1 MTHIFGYIRVSLD
14 DQNPARQKESL
25 ANQCAR
31 FFIYFASGKDT
42 KRPELSR
49 ILDEIR
55 YGDMVFRHCRD
66 SLGRSLNDLLR
77 LTEERTQ
84 RGVTFQSI
92 KEGLHF
98 EGGENVTSTLKPI
111 LMLVGAIAEFKRNII
126 KKRQPEG
133 IELAKMRGAFKGSA
147 RRISGEKVS
156 HMKHLIKEGVSL
168 AKTARIIG
176 ISRTSAYRYLKAN
189 NPENATKVGI
199 QRISREGDNSASG
212 SKL

>member
-1 MTHIFGYIRVSLD
+1 
-14 DQNPARQKESL
+14 
-25 ANQCAR
+25 
-31 FFIYFASGKDT
+31 
-42 KRPELSR
+42 
-49 ILDEIR
+49 
-55 YGDMVFRHCRD
+55 
-66 SLGRSLNDLLR
+66 
-77 LTEERTQ
+77 
-84 RGVTFQSI
+84 
-92 KEGLHF
+92 
-98 EGGENVTSTLKPI
+98 
-111 LMLVGAIAEFKRNII
+111 MLVGAIAEFKRNII

>member
-49 ILDEIR
+49 ILDEVR

-84 RGVTFQSI
+84 RGVTLQSI
-92 KEGLHF
+92 KGRAALRRWRERH
-98 EGGENVTSTLKPI
+98 EH
-111 LMLVGAIAEFKRNII
+111 
-126 KKRQPEG
+126 
-133 IELAKMRGAFKGSA
+133 IETHPNA
-147 RRISGEKVS
+147 RWR
-156 HMKHLIKEGVSL
+156 
-168 AKTARIIG
+168 
-176 ISRTSAYRYLKAN
+176 YRRVQA
-189 NPENATKVGI
+189 
-199 QRISREGDNSASG
+199 
-212 SKL
+212 